1 MNLKKEENGKKMI
14 DSLERPNT
22 LNQNL
27 VVTLLF
33 FPVNSCLKKKPM
45 KGQTQNLCK
54 KKENERKNAE
64 ILLVC

>member
-1 MNLKKEENGKKMI
+1 M
-14 DSLERPNT
+14 
-22 LNQNL
+22 QNL
-27 VVTLLF
+27 LLGEF
-33 FPVNSCLKKKPM
+33 LFEKKPM